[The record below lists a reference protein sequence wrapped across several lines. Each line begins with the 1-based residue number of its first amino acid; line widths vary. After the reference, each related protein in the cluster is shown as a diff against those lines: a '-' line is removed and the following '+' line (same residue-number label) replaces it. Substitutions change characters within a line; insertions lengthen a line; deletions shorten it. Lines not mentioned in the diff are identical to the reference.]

1 MKGVLL
7 CGHGSRSA
15 EALHDF
21 EIFVEKYKV
30 QNQEIPVAYGFLEL
44 SKPTFADAVQS
55 LYEQGVREID
65 ALQLFLFSGKHIS
78 DDIPQQLHEIEL
90 QFADLKMSIYEPL
103 GKDQRLVEI
112 VSNSVKPFLNKN
124 KRQALLTVG
133 VGASVEEANR
143 QISELSS
150 QLAKTV
156 GISNLSVSFMSKVAK
171 PNFEETISEL
181 VNTTV
186 EEIIV
191 LPLLLFNGVYY
202 RSIINHTKELQL
214 KTAKQI
220 VVLQTLA
227 SNQRFLD
234 IIH

>member
-1 MKGVLL
+1 MKGILL

-15 EALHDF
+15 DALHDF
-21 EIFVEKYKV
+21 ETFVEKYKA
-30 QNQEIPVAYGFLEL
+30 QNQDVSVAYGFLEL

-55 LYEQGVREID
+55 LYEHGFREID

-78 DDIPQQLHEIEL
+78 DDIPQQLHEIES
-90 QFADLKMSIYEPL
+90 QYSDLKISIHEPL

-112 VSNSVKPFLNKN
+112 ITSSVKPFLNKN

-150 QLAKTV
+150 QLAKAV

-181 VNTTV
+181 VHTPV
-186 EEIIV
+186 DEIIV
-191 LPLLLFNGVYY
+191 VPLLLFNGVYY
-202 RSIINHTKELQL
+202 RSILNFTKEMQL
-214 KTAKQI
+214 KTSKQI

-227 SNQRFLD
+227 SNQGFFDLL
-234 IIH
+234 H